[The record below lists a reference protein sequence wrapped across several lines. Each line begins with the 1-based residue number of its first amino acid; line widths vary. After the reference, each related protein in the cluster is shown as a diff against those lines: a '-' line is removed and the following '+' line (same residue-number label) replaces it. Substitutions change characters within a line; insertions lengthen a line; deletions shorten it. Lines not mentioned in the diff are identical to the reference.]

1 MQYERDKC
9 ELPVSLLKFIFQ
21 TMQVEIGSKW
31 GILDTVSSK
40 IIGTAKYKQLIGED

>member
-21 TMQVEIGSKW
+21 TVQVEGQNE
-31 GILDTVSSK
+31 VF
-40 IIGTAKYKQLIGED
+40 